1 MGNDFVIA
9 FTDRRDRNAR
19 LYAAALDAN
28 GQLTTAAHPLTA
40 ALGDQ
45 ALTKLVT
52 PSHGGRAYILWENLQ
67 SPTPERRLQI
77 AAIDEK
83 AQLSPERLSI
93 AYPAMADRAPE
104 VVSTPNGLALL
115 TQVPDSLLRNLAAP
129 LAIDTG
135 DGDEEAQ
142 QVPVFTALSDKL
154 KVEGML
160 PLIMASRPRI
170 PNLAWGLECRGGR
183 CFVLGALSNESEAAV
198 LGVALSTTDRPSR
211 SLSTSNEDAT
221 RKSAAIDAFENK
233 LRKWLFEDTT
243 LTLRPKLAGVYVVS
257 DTVPLADLA
266 VSHSSAAPW
275 VSTLTFVDPTA
286 QVPEPHN
293 AQQRRSPPSA
303 RVELRSQLAEAST
316 AATIASFPARSEG
329 GVAWAALPDQK
340 DPILAFSAQGQRAPQ
355 VFVARF
361 DRSGKKA
368 TQRQITQHANEISD
382 IAAVG
387 IAAGYFVGWIDN
399 QATGSIAEFARLT
412 HALDRKGPEQF
423 ICKGPGIKTGLNL
436 LAREHEVWATW
447 SDTRQSS
454 ARRGD
459 IFLMRLAQSDG
470 HALGAEQRLFET
482 PPHSHSPQLAQF
494 KSGVVV
500 VFMESEPREEQP
512 EGIASVHVARLD
524 ESGHPGSLRAV
535 QVSRGIATG
544 FGIDCLGESCR
555 IAVATDI
562 GGTGQIEVAAFDP
575 KANDGIRTLPLVRSL
590 GPADESVSPVVVG
603 NDVYW
608 VDRGLGKLARVVRA
622 VVAW

>member
-1 MGNDFVIA
+1 MA
-9 FTDRRDRNAR
+9 
-19 LYAAALDAN
+19 
-28 GQLTTAAHPLTA
+28 
-40 ALGDQ
+40 
-45 ALTKLVT
+45 
-52 PSHGGRAYILWENLQ
+52 PSQGGRAYILWENLQ

-77 AAIDEK
+77 AAINEK
-83 AQLSPERLSI
+83 AQLSAERVSV
-93 AYPAMADRAPE
+93 AYPAMAERAPE
-104 VVSTPNGLALL
+104 VVSTSNGLALL
-115 TQVPDSLLRNLAAP
+115 TQIPDSLLRNLAAP

-142 QVPVFTALSDKL
+142 QVPLFTALSDKL
-154 KVEGML
+154 KVQGML

-183 CFVLGALSNESEAAV
+183 CFVLGALSSESEAAV
-198 LGVALSTTDRPSR
+198 IGIALSTTDRASR

-221 RKSAAIDAFENK
+221 RKSAATDAFEDK

-243 LTLRPKLAGVYVVS
+243 LALRPKLAGVYVLS

-266 VSHSSAAPW
+266 VSHSGAAPW
-275 VSTLTFVDPTA
+275 VSTLTFVDPTSPA
-286 QVPEPHN
+286 PERHN
-293 AQQRRSPPSA
+293 AQQDTRHAPPSA
-303 RVELRSQLAEAST
+303 RVELRSQFAEANS
-316 AATIASFPARSEG
+316 AAPIASFPARSEG
-329 GVAWAALPDQK
+329 GIAWAALPDQK

-361 DRSGKKA
+361 DRSGNKA

-382 IAAVG
+382 VAAVG
-387 IAAGYFVGWIDN
+387 IMGGYFVGWIDN
-399 QATGSIAEFARLT
+399 QATGSFAEFARLT
-412 HALDRKGPEQF
+412 HSLERKGPEQF
-423 ICKGPGIKTGLNL
+423 ICKAPGIKTGLNL

-459 IFLMRLAQSDG
+459 IFLVRLAQNDG

-494 KSGVVV
+494 NSGVVV
-500 VFMESEPREEQP
+500 GFMESEPREEQP

-524 ESGHPGSLRAV
+524 ESGHPGSLRPV

-575 KANDGIRTLPLVRSL
+575 KGNDGIRTSPLVRSL

-603 NDVYW
+603 NDIYW
-608 VDRGLGKLARVVRA
+608 VDPGLGKLARVVRA
-622 VVAW
+622 AVAW